1 MFGWRRRGRENAR
14 AEEYA
19 VDEDFHE
26 QEEAAVDGGPYD
38 REEAPD
44 DEIERL
50 DLGSVR
56 LPVPENSQLQVEID
70 PEGPVRAVHLL
81 TPSGRL
87 TVSAFAAPRTGELW
101 QEVRQELANQLRS
114 DGATVR
120 FEDGAWDT
128 EIVADT
134 PKSSLRFVGVD
145 GPRWL
150 LRGVAASPAADLDSC
165 TKLLHAVMEETIVD
179 RGSDPMPVRTPLP
192 IELPQEIAQHIQ
204 HQQEQAQAQ
213 A

>member
-1 MFGWRRRGRENAR
+1 MFGWRRRGGRNDR
-14 AEEYA
+14 
-19 VDEDFHE
+19 VDDDSGFDDEHRGQDE
-26 QEEAAVDGGPYD
+26 SVVEGGPYD
-38 REEAPD
+38 KQEAPD

-87 TVSAFAAPRTGELW
+87 TVSAFAAPRTGDLW
-101 QEVRQELANQLRS
+101 QEVRQELVDQLRS

-120 FEDGAWDT
+120 FEDGGWDT
-128 EIVADT
+128 ELVAET
-134 PKSSLRFVGVD
+134 AKTSLRFVGVD

-150 LRGVAASPAADLDSC
+150 LRGVAASPAADLDAC
-165 TKLLHAVMEETIVD
+165 TKLLYAVIDEAVVD
-179 RGSDPMPVRTPLP
+179 RGSEPMPVRTPLP
-192 IELPQEIAQHIQ
+192 IELPEEIAAHLQQ
-204 HQQEQAQAQ
+204 QQEQAQA
-213 A
+213 